1 MDTQGAEPERLGSR
15 RIAAAFHKSPAGP
28 AALSPKEKL
37 RPNAVEAQSDSS
49 SMGDWTFDGD
59 LSDLFKGYN
68 YTDYN
73 TVNPS
78 AAAAPCKPDSL
89 NINKYVVAVVYCL
102 VFLLSLVGN
111 SLVVLVISYNRQ
123 NRSVT
128 DVYLLNLAIADLLFA
143 LTLPLWAIYRAHE
156 WIFGTFMCK
165 AVSVL
170 QEVNFYSGILL
181 LACISI
187 DRFLAIVYA
196 TRAATEKRHWVKFV
210 CLGIWVFSIALSLPI
225 LLFREAFWPPH
236 SGMVCYERIGEENT
250 AKWRVVLRIL
260 PQTFG
265 FILPLLIMLFCYG
278 VTVKTLFQTKN
289 SQKQK
294 AMKVILAVVLVFLV
308 CWLPYNITLVVDT
321 MMRTRAI
328 AETCHRRN
336 QIDAAL
342 SVTQILGFTHSCIN
356 PLIYAFIGQKFRN
369 SFLKILVY
377 HGLINKE
384 FLSRYGRG
392 SSFASTSGNTSTTL

>member
-1 MDTQGAEPERLGSR
+1 
-15 RIAAAFHKSPAGP
+15 
-28 AALSPKEKL
+28 
-37 RPNAVEAQSDSS
+37 
-49 SMGDWTFDGD
+49 MGDMTFDGD
-59 LSDLFKGYN
+59 LSDLFEGYN

-78 AAAAPCKPDSL
+78 AAAAPCKTDSL
-89 NINKYVVAVVYCL
+89 NVNKYAVAVVFCL
-102 VFLLSLVGN
+102 VCLLSLVGN

-123 NRSVT
+123 HRSVT
-128 DVYLLNLAIADLLFA
+128 DVYLLHLAIADLLFA
-143 LTLPLWAIYRAHE
+143 LTLPFWAIYRAHE
-156 WIFGTFMCK
+156 WIFGNFLCK
-165 AVSVL
+165 AISVL
-170 QEVNFYSGILL
+170 QEANFYSGILL

-210 CLGIWVFSIALSLPI
+210 CLGIWVLSILLSLPI
-225 LLFREAFWPPH
+225 LLFREAFRAPH
-236 SGMVCYERIGEENT
+236 GGVVCYERIGEEHT

-265 FILPLLIMLFCYG
+265 FILPLLVMLFCYG
-278 VTVKTLFQTKN
+278 VTMKTLFQTKN

-308 CWLPYNITLVVDT
+308 CWLPYNLSLLVDS

-328 AETCHRRN
+328 AETCSRRN
-336 QIDAAL
+336 HIDAAL

-369 SFLKILVY
+369 SFLKILAY
-377 HGLINKE
+377 HGLLSKE
-384 FLSRYGRG
+384 FVSRYGRG

>member
-1 MDTQGAEPERLGSR
+1 
-15 RIAAAFHKSPAGP
+15 
-28 AALSPKEKL
+28 
-37 RPNAVEAQSDSS
+37 
-49 SMGDWTFDGD
+49 MGDWTFDGD

-143 LTLPLWAIYRAHE
+143 LTLPLWAVYRAHE